1 MKRAKYKRY
10 ITAVVLFVILAII
23 LTPLLWSIS
32 MSFDKTAT
40 THLPEFSL
48 IPHEPSTFNY
58 KAAAKMIDLPQY
70 FKNTVIVVVVNTFLA
85 VMFSMM
91 CGFAFA
97 KLKFVGKKFWFI
109 FMLAVMMVPFESR
122 LVPLFLQYRDW
133 GLLNTWWPLILGQ
146 FAYVYGTFFAR
157 SYISSIPDSLAE
169 SVYIDGGSEWRVF
182 FSVIIPLSK
191 PIMSRSEER
200 RVGKE
205 CRSRWSPYHVHPRH
219 FAGHLQLECLPV
231 AYGRYPGLQK
241 ADDFRGR
248 GAVQRQPERHVLRP
262 QNGGGRPQRHPAGDP
277 VPDSAKAHRRQYCR
291 NRHQTVIYMGKPVY
305 IN

>member
-182 FSVIIPLSK
+182 FSVILPLSK
-191 PIMSRSEER
+191 PIMSTLAILQVISNWNAYLWPMVVIRQ
-200 RVGKE
+200 
-205 CRSRWSPYHVHPRH
+205 RH
-219 FAGHLQLECLPV
+219 HLR
-231 AYGRYPGLQK
+231 GRKASVFPGLHRLRQK
-241 ADDFRGR
+241 RAGKNCRNRGR
-248 GAVQRQPERHVLRP
+248 RGGGLRP
-262 QNGGGRPQRHPAGDP
+262 VRRG
-277 VPDSAKAHRRQYCR
+277 AHRRR
-291 NRHQTVIYMGKPVY
+291 NRRASRPDAHGGLRSGGLRRGHCG
-305 IN
+305 

>member
-133 GLLNTWWPLILGQ
+133 GLLNTWWPLILTLTAIWKGMNGYLTYYACLMGIDPTLFEAAVIDGATRWQ
-146 FAYVYGTFFAR
+146 QRRYVSLPALVPLITLFLITAVAGIFSNDFGLFYTIPRNVGLLYETTDVINTYVYR
-157 SYISSIPDSLAE
+157 
-169 SVYIDGGSEWRVF
+169 
-182 FSVIIPLSK
+182 
-191 PIMSRSEER
+191 
-200 RVGKE
+200 
-205 CRSRWSPYHVHPRH
+205 
-219 FAGHLQLECLPV
+219 
-231 AYGRYPGLQK
+231 GL
-241 ADDFRGR
+241 
-248 GAVQRQPERHVLRP
+248 
-262 QNGGGRPQRHPAGDP
+262 
-277 VPDSAKAHRRQYCR
+277 
-291 NRHQTVIYMGKPVY
+291 
-305 IN
+305 